1 VLRSRLTYAN
11 VVATLALFVA
21 LGGSS
26 YAALTITGRNV
37 RNSSLTGKDVK
48 NNSLT
53 GSDVKRL
60 KSGDVSD
67 GSLLAKDFKAGQLPA
82 GAKGDKGDKGDSGAP
97 ATRLFAQVT
106 SSGNLAY
113 GSGATGASR
122 SNNGTYDVQF
132 DRSLDGCVGIA
143 ATGYGKPVGVGET
156 QQAGSAAVVDMSVG
170 GTNGVEVL
178 TTNGDGTAQ
187 ADRSFHLAVF
197 C

>member
-11 VVATLALFVA
+11 VVATLALFIA

-26 YAALTITGRNV
+26 YAALTVTGKNV

-67 GSLLAKDFKAGQLPA
+67 GSLLAKDFKAGELPA
-82 GAKGDKGDKGDSGAP
+82 GAKGDKGDPGTP

-122 SNNGTYDVQF
+122 SDNGVYDVQF

-143 ATGYGKPVGVGET
+143 STGYGKPVGVGEV
-156 QQAGSAAVVDMSVG
+156 QQAGSAAIVDMSVG
-170 GTNGVEVL
+170 GTNGVGVL
-178 TTNGDGTAQ
+178 TTNGDGTAM

>member
-1 VLRSRLTYAN
+1 LTYAN

-37 RNSSLTGKDVK
+37 RNSSLTGKDVR

-60 KSGDVSD
+60 KGGDVTD
-67 GSLLAKDFKAGQLPA
+67 GSLLAKDFKAGELPA
-82 GAKGDKGDKGDSGAP
+82 GAKGDKGDPGTP